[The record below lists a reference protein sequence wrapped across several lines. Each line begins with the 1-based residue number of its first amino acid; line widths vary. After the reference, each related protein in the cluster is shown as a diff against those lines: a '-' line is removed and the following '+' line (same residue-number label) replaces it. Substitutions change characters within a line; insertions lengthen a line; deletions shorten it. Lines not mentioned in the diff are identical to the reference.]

1 MDRRSTD
8 RVVVHTNLGGVRE
21 GGSGQRRATWGVGTE
36 TRLAER
42 TFLIA
47 EVFGQD
53 RGRASHQVGV
63 RYWIIPDRVQLDA
76 TYGSRAGERPDDRWF
91 SVGLRLLTPPF
102 LGSFGR

>member
-47 EVFGQD
+47 EIFGQD

-63 RYWIIPDRVQLDA
+63 RHWIIPDRVQLDA
-76 TYGSRAGERPDDRWF
+76 TYGNRAGERAEDRWF
-91 SVGLRLLTPPF
+91 SVGLRLLTPSF